1 MEKIPQRTKSNDI
14 PLKFDSRYVFSD
26 TLIRI
31 SRVITEEKLI
41 ENMIMSTQLP
51 YVFTEEPIPLE
62 FEYNMTEALV
72 KDAYSKIVWLLTN
85 KSIPSPIQI
94 SFHLTENTIEK
105 TVFVIFEIE
114 LVNRKLIPEKYC
126 DEINKSFPKIC
137 VEIVKNIDKELEE
150 YKNNIYHYESKIFNY
165 PREKIW
171 NIITNFHIKMFEAGA
186 IKNLSDFSPLKE
198 GSEIKFNMCED
209 NKFFHLK
216 ITKVKC
222 DENNDKWILST
233 KPISGP
239 FEHFLQEWILIKLS
253 ENQVLLANNSK
264 YNEHISPENNKNI
277 SEQKKLTFNLIEEML
292 KSNIDKNKK
301 SIINLLNEKKKK
313 IDAKINKY

>member
-1 MEKIPQRTKSNDI
+1 MEKNPPKEKANDI

-26 TLIRI
+26 TLIRT
-31 SRVITEEKLI
+31 SRLITDEKII

-72 KDAYSKIVWLLTN
+72 KDSYSKITWLLTN
-85 KSIPSPIQI
+85 KIIPSPIQI

-105 TVFVIFEIE
+105 TVFAIFEIE
-114 LVNRKLIPEKYC
+114 LVKRKLIPEKYC
-126 DEINKSFPKIC
+126 DKINKSFPKIC
-137 VEIVKNIDKELEE
+137 VEIIKNLDKELEE
-150 YKNNIYHYESKIFNY
+150 NNKNIYHYESKIFNY

-209 NKFFHLK
+209 NKFFNLQ
-216 ITKVKC
+216 ITKIKC
-222 DENNDKWILST
+222 DENNDKWILGT

-239 FEHFLQEWILIKLS
+239 FEHFLQEWILIKLG

-264 YNEHISPENNKNI
+264 YNEHISPEMFKKI
-277 SEQKKLTFNLIEEML
+277 SEQKKLTFNLIEEIL
-292 KSNIDKNKK
+292 KSNDDKNKNK
-301 SIINLLNEKKKK
+301 LINQFFKEEQKRCK
-313 IDAKINKY
+313 DNK

>member
-1 MEKIPQRTKSNDI
+1 MEKNPPKEKTNDI

-26 TLIRI
+26 TLIRT
-31 SRVITEEKLI
+31 SRLITDEKVI

-51 YVFTEEPIPLE
+51 YVFTEDPIPLE

-72 KDAYSKIVWLLTN
+72 KDSYSKITWLLTN
-85 KSIPSPIQI
+85 KIIPSPIQI

-105 TVFVIFEIE
+105 TVFAIFEIE
-114 LVNRKLIPEKYC
+114 LVKRKLIPEKYC
-126 DEINKSFPKIC
+126 DKINKSFPKIC
-137 VEIVKNIDKELEE
+137 VEIIKNLDKELEE
-150 YKNNIYHYESKIFNY
+150 NNKNIYHYESKIFNY

-198 GSEIKFNMCED
+198 GSEIKFNMCEE
-209 NKFFHLK
+209 NKFFNLQ
-216 ITKVKC
+216 ITKIKC
-222 DENNDKWILST
+222 DENNDKWILGT

-239 FEHFLQEWILIKLS
+239 FEHFLQEWILIKLG

-264 YNEHISPENNKNI
+264 YNEHISPEMFKKI
-277 SEQKKLTFNLIEEML
+277 SEQKKLTFNLIEEIL
-292 KSNIDKNKK
+292 TSDDDKNKNK
-301 SIINLLNEKKKK
+301 LINQFIKEEQKRCK
-313 IDAKINKY
+313 DNK

>member
-1 MEKIPQRTKSNDI
+1 MEKNPPKEKTNDI

-26 TLIRI
+26 TLIRT
-31 SRVITEEKLI
+31 SRLITDEKVI

-72 KDAYSKIVWLLTN
+72 KDSYSKITWLLTN
-85 KSIPSPIQI
+85 KIIPSPIQI

-105 TVFVIFEIE
+105 TVFAIFEIE
-114 LVNRKLIPEKYC
+114 LVKRKLIPEKYC
-126 DEINKSFPKIC
+126 DKINKSFPKIC
-137 VEIVKNIDKELEE
+137 VEIIKNLDKELEE
-150 YKNNIYHYESKIFNY
+150 NNKNIYHYESKIFNY

-209 NKFFHLK
+209 NKFFNLQ
-216 ITKVKC
+216 ITKIKC
-222 DENNDKWILST
+222 DEKNDKWILGT

-239 FEHFLQEWILIKLS
+239 FEHFLQEWILIKLG

-264 YNEHISPENNKNI
+264 YNEHISPEMFKKI
-277 SEQKKLTFNLIEEML
+277 SEQKKLTFNLIEDIL
-292 KSNIDKNKK
+292 KSDDDKNKNK
-301 SIINLLNEKKKK
+301 LINQFFKEEQKRCK
-313 IDAKINKY
+313 DNK

>member
-1 MEKIPQRTKSNDI
+1 MEEIPQRTKSNDI

-72 KDAYSKIVWLLTN
+72 KDSYSKITWLLTN
-85 KSIPSPIQI
+85 KIIPSPIQI

-105 TVFVIFEIE
+105 TVFAIFEIE
-114 LVNRKLIPEKYC
+114 LVKRKLIPEKYC
-126 DEINKSFPKIC
+126 DKINKSFPKIC
-137 VEIVKNIDKELEE
+137 VEIIKNLDKELEE
-150 YKNNIYHYESKIFNY
+150 NNKNIYHYESKIFNY

-198 GSEIKFNMCED
+198 GSEIKFNMCEE
-209 NKFFHLK
+209 NKFFNLQ
-216 ITKVKC
+216 ITKIKC
-222 DENNDKWILST
+222 DENNDKWILGT

-239 FEHFLQEWILIKLS
+239 FEHFLQEWILIKLG

-264 YNEHISPENNKNI
+264 YNEHISPEMFKKI
-277 SEQKKLTFNLIEEML
+277 SEQKKLTFNLIEEIL
-292 KSNIDKNKK
+292 KSDDDKNKNK
-301 SIINLLNEKKKK
+301 LINQFFKEEQKRCK
-313 IDAKINKY
+313 DNK

>member
-1 MEKIPQRTKSNDI
+1 MEKNPQKTIANDI

-26 TLIRI
+26 TLIRT
-31 SRVITEEKLI
+31 SRLITDEKII
-41 ENMIMSTQLP
+41 ENIIMSTQLP

-62 FEYNMTEALV
+62 FEYNITEALV
-72 KDAYSKIVWLLTN
+72 KESYTKTTWLLTN
-85 KSIPSPIQI
+85 KTIPSPIQI

-105 TVFVIFEIE
+105 NVFVIFEIE
-114 LVNRKLIPEKYC
+114 LVNRKLIPVKYC
-126 DEINKSFPKIC
+126 EKINKSFPKIC
-137 VEIVKNIDKELEE
+137 VEIIKTTEKELEE
-150 YKNNIYHYESKIFNY
+150 DNKNIYHYESKIFNY

-222 DENNDKWILST
+222 KENSDKWILDT

-239 FEHFLQEWILIKLS
+239 FEHFLQEWILIKLG

-264 YNEHISPENNKNI
+264 YHEHISPELIKKI
-277 SEQKKLTFNLIEEML
+277 SEQKKLTFNLIEEIL
-292 KSNIDKNKK
+292 ESNDEKNKK
-301 SIINLLNEKKKK
+301 IIIEKLIKEGTNRCKDK
-313 IDAKINKY
+313 

>member
-1 MEKIPQRTKSNDI
+1 MEKNPPKEKTNDI

-26 TLIRI
+26 TLIRT
-31 SRVITEEKLI
+31 SRLITDEKVI

-72 KDAYSKIVWLLTN
+72 KDSYSKITWLLTN
-85 KSIPSPIQI
+85 KIIPSPIQI

-105 TVFVIFEIE
+105 TVFAIFEIE
-114 LVNRKLIPEKYC
+114 LVQRKLIPEKYC
-126 DEINKSFPKIC
+126 DKINKSFPKIC
-137 VEIVKNIDKELEE
+137 VEIIKNLDKELEE
-150 YKNNIYHYESKIFNY
+150 NNKNIYHYESKIFNY

-198 GSEIKFNMCED
+198 GSEIKFNMCEE
-209 NKFFHLK
+209 NKPFNLQ
-216 ITKVKC
+216 ITKIKC
-222 DENNDKWILST
+222 DENNDKWILGT

-239 FEHFLQEWILIKLS
+239 FEHFLQEWILIKLG

-264 YNEHISPENNKNI
+264 YNEHISPEMFKKI
-277 SEQKKLTFNLIEEML
+277 SEQKKLTFNLIEEIL
-292 KSNIDKNKK
+292 KSDDDKNKNK
-301 SIINLLNEKKKK
+301 LINQFIKEEQKRCK
-313 IDAKINKY
+313 DNK

>member
-126 DEINKSFPKIC
+126 DKINKSFPKIC

-150 YKNNIYHYESKIFNY
+150 YKNNIYHYESKIL
-165 PREKIW
+165 
-171 NIITNFHIKMFEAGA
+171 NI
-186 IKNLSDFSPLKE
+186 
-198 GSEIKFNMCED
+198 
-209 NKFFHLK
+209 
-216 ITKVKC
+216 
-222 DENNDKWILST
+222 
-233 KPISGP
+233 
-239 FEHFLQEWILIKLS
+239 
-253 ENQVLLANNSK
+253 
-264 YNEHISPENNKNI
+264 
-277 SEQKKLTFNLIEEML
+277 
-292 KSNIDKNKK
+292 
-301 SIINLLNEKKKK
+301 
-313 IDAKINKY
+313 

>member
-1 MEKIPQRTKSNDI
+1 MEKNPPKEKTNDI

-26 TLIRI
+26 TLIRT
-31 SRVITEEKLI
+31 SRLITDEKVI

-72 KDAYSKIVWLLTN
+72 KDSYTKIIWLLTN
-85 KSIPSPIQI
+85 KIIPSPIQI

-105 TVFVIFEIE
+105 TVFAIFEIE
-114 LVNRKLIPEKYC
+114 LVKRKLIPEKYC
-126 DEINKSFPKIC
+126 DKINKSFPKIC
-137 VEIVKNIDKELEE
+137 VEIIKNLDKELEE
-150 YKNNIYHYESKIFNY
+150 NNKNIYHYESKIFNY

-209 NKFFHLK
+209 NKFFNLQ
-216 ITKVKC
+216 ITKIKC
-222 DENNDKWILST
+222 DENNDKWILGT

-239 FEHFLQEWILIKLS
+239 FEHFLQEWILIKLG

-264 YNEHISPENNKNI
+264 YNEHISPEMFKKI
-277 SEQKKLTFNLIEEML
+277 SEQKKLTFNLIEEIL
-292 KSNIDKNKK
+292 KSDDDKNKNK
-301 SIINLLNEKKKK
+301 LINQFIKEEQKRCK
-313 IDAKINKY
+313 DNK

>member
-1 MEKIPQRTKSNDI
+1 MEKNPPKEKTNDI

-26 TLIRI
+26 TLIRT
-31 SRVITEEKLI
+31 SRLITDEKVI

-72 KDAYSKIVWLLTN
+72 KDSYSKITWLLTN
-85 KSIPSPIQI
+85 KIIPSPIQI

-105 TVFVIFEIE
+105 TVFAIFEIE
-114 LVNRKLIPEKYC
+114 LIKRKLIPEKYC
-126 DEINKSFPKIC
+126 DKINKSFPKIC
-137 VEIVKNIDKELEE
+137 VEIIKNLDKELEE
-150 YKNNIYHYESKIFNY
+150 NNKNIYHYESKIFNY

-198 GSEIKFNMCED
+198 GSEIKFNMCEE
-209 NKFFHLK
+209 NKFFNLQ
-216 ITKVKC
+216 ITKIKC
-222 DENNDKWILST
+222 DENNDKWILGT

-239 FEHFLQEWILIKLS
+239 FEHFLQEWILIKLG

-264 YNEHISPENNKNI
+264 YNEHISPEMFKKI
-277 SEQKKLTFNLIEEML
+277 SEQKKLTFNLIEDIL
-292 KSNIDKNKK
+292 KSDDDKNKNK
-301 SIINLLNEKKKK
+301 LINQFIKEEQKRCK
-313 IDAKINKY
+313 DNK